1 MPLIIIKVTHYKYF
15 LNILSLINHKNQI
28 KSINILNYDYECF
41 VNIVIKALLIISLF
55 NVLIILISFQ

>member
-41 VNIVIKALLIISLF
+41 VNIVIKALLIINLF